1 MFRSLWYLFK
11 ILAVVGLVVFLAIQ
25 PGTIEISWKEYTFR
39 DIHLGAAAVVV
50 FIFILALV
58 YLTGVLHRLF
68 SLPREFKRYRTE
80 KQRAQG
86 YQALVR
92 SLTAAAV
99 GDHKHAYYQA
109 HRAQKLLPDSEA
121 GIPLLL
127 QAHAAKG
134 RGNLADTDSAFQSL
148 LGNTDTALL
157 GVHGMMQKA
166 MIQGDYTQA
175 LRLAREASTAQPR
188 NYSLLKPVYDL
199 EVRNRLWNDAL
210 ITLDKAVSKKVVD
223 KEAANQDRM
232 AIYCILGDVAKVENR
247 QDEAYKLY
255 KKAVDAAPTFAP
267 AVDRLARTYLERDQ
281 RIKALDLVKKAWVA
295 NPHPDL
301 LPLWEMLVPRQD
313 KDQRAT
319 RYRWFEWVQEFHPQT
334 SFAVLALAKVAIE
347 EGMWGEARAA
357 LVRAEKIEPS
367 AQLYRLWVMLEERT
381 GNKPEVIR
389 QWLDRAASTP
399 AAKTWTCQKTGRHF
413 PNWVA
418 IVEPE
423 GFFNTVI
430 WGDRSYSIG
439 TDTENDP
446 SRWLLDK
453 SAV

>member
-11 ILAVVGLVVFLAIQ
+11 ILVVVGLVVFLAIQ

-39 DIHLGAAAVVV
+39 DIHLGAAAVVI

-58 YLTGVLHRLF
+58 FVTGLLHRLL

-99 GDHKHAYYQA
+99 GDHKNAYYQA

-127 QAHAAKG
+127 QAHSAKG
-134 RGNLADTDSAFQSL
+134 RGNVSDTDAAFQSL
-148 LGNTDTALL
+148 LGNADTALL

-166 MIQGDYTQA
+166 MIEGDYTQA
-175 LRLAREASTAQPR
+175 LRLARETATAQPR

-199 EVRNRLWNDAL
+199 EIRNRLWNEAL
-210 ITLDKAVSKKVVD
+210 VTLDKAVSKKVVEKD
-223 KEAANQDRM
+223 AANHDRM
-232 AIYCILGDVAKVENR
+232 AIFCIVGDQAKVDNR
-247 QDEAYKLY
+247 QEEAFKYY
-255 KKAVDAAPTFAP
+255 KKSVDAMPHFAP

-281 RIKALDLVKKAWVA
+281 RIKALDLVKRAWIV

-301 LPLWEMLVPRQD
+301 LPLWDMLVPHQD

-319 RYRWFEWVQEFHPQT
+319 RYRWFEWVQEFHPNS

-357 LVRAEKIEPS
+357 LMRAEKIEPS

-381 GNKPEVIR
+381 GNKAEVIR

-399 AAKTWTCQKTGRHF
+399 PAKTWTCQKTGRTF
-413 PNWVA
+413 QNWVA
-418 IVEPE
+418 VVEPE
-423 GFFNTVI
+423 GFFNTVV
-430 WGDRSYSIG
+430 WGARSHGSGPG
-439 TDTENDP
+439 TGNDP
-446 SRWLLDK
+446 SRWLLDR
-453 SAV
+453 SAA